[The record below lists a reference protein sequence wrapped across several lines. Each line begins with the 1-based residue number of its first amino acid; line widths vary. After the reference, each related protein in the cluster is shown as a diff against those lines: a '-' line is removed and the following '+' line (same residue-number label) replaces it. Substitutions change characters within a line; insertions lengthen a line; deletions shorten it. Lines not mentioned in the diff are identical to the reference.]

1 MKNPIMLFKVMTTNI
16 AITPLDK
23 LFEKNAF
30 ILRNYIRK
38 IITDRMNGITDGL
51 AVEGNKDI
59 ISMLLEDE
67 IYKDDIDDIID
78 DIIVMFIAGSKTVQ
92 GTTTNFL
99 GHYCS
104 NEKLRKDFHAEVD
117 PIIEQC
123 KDDFVNKFTYEM
135 TEDLVFVKNA
145 YNEVMRIDT
154 PFSVGSPATV
164 LKDAFVDGVSFKK
177 EDPFL
182 VMMEFVHSDPA
193 EWIEPEKF
201 LPERFD
207 SNSPYF
213 LRPDGKKRTPLAFMP
228 FLAGQRICLGKTF
241 AEIILKFTLP
251 MYSYFFSYEWV
262 NEEDKKERPVYQFG
276 SLEVPEIW
284 MNFTTKNKVV
294 MSHLS

>member
-1 MKNPIMLFKVMTTNI
+1 VLVGAGRSFDKLAFHHHKEGEIQIEFADYIDKVMEQNMERLKNPIMFLKMMFTTA
-16 AITPLDK
+16 AITPMDR
-23 LFEKNAF
+23 LFAKNSK
-30 ILRNYIRK
+30 ILRDYLRE
-38 IITDRMNGITDGL
+38 IIKDRMNGVTDGL

-123 KDDFVNKFTYEM
+123 KDDFVNKFTFEM
-135 TEDLVFVKNA
+135 TEDLVYVKNA

-164 LKDAFVDGVSFKK
+164 MKDAFVDGISFKK
-177 EDPFL
+177 EDPFMI
-182 VMMEFVHSDPA
+182 MMEFVHSDPA

-201 LPERFD
+201 IPERFD

-213 LRPDGKKRTPLAFMP
+213 MRPDGKKRTPLSFIP
-228 FLAGQRICLGKTF
+228 FLAG
-241 AEIILKFTLP
+241 
-251 MYSYFFSYEWV
+251 
-262 NEEDKKERPVYQFG
+262 
-276 SLEVPEIW
+276 
-284 MNFTTKNKVV
+284 
-294 MSHLS
+294 